1 MLHTIDRPSLAA
13 VGTARRA
20 GVAALAALALVAGGA
35 GTAPVQG

>member
-20 GVAALAALALVAGGA
+20 GVAALAALVAGGA